1 MAKRNQSDQD
11 RRIAARRKVL
21 LRAEIIAKSSRHY
34 TIPCILKD
42 VSETGCQIVGTMI
55 DGIKG
60 EFFLKSDLF
69 PEPRVCVV
77 SRRERRIIGARFQD
91 AKPAAE

>member
-1 MAKRNQSDQD
+1 MAKRSQSDQD

-21 LRAEIIAKSSRHY
+21 LRAEVAAKSSRHY

-42 VSETGCQIVGTMI
+42 VSDTGCQIVGTMI

-60 EFFLKSDLF
+60 EFYLKSDLF
-69 PEPRVCVV
+69 PEPRACVV
-77 SRRERRIIGARFQD
+77 SRRSRRIIGARFQD
-91 AKPAAE
+91 LEPTQD